1 MAMTIKVY
9 EVDRYG
15 GTRVMREEAEVAP
28 LAEVEQSSRF
38 PVCQCPR
45 CLTEA
50 PS

>member
-1 MAMTIKVY
+1 MTMKVY
-9 EVDRYG
+9 EVGRDGAR
-15 GTRVMREEAEVAP
+15 RVVREEAEVAP